1 MKKRLI
7 APLVTLTAAVG
18 VITLALFLAGVF
30 DRDDATGVAVGDP
43 ESPICADFDCDDAL
57 VLQDDAGNEG
67 DGAGTRLRDGEAV
80 VPVEGQGG
88 VTSAPLCAPDF
99 PDCVDMIVV
108 GGDGY
113 IDDAEPATDPR
124 CSADQFASCEEEPI
138 QAAR

>member
-7 APLVTLTAAVG
+7 AGLVTLSAAAG

-30 DRDDATGVAVGDP
+30 DGDDTTDVAVGDP

-57 VLQDDAGNEG
+57 VVQDDAGDEG
-67 DGAGTRLRDGEAV
+67 SASTRLRDGEAD
-80 VPVEGQGG
+80 VPVQEQGG

-108 GGDGY
+108 GGDAY
-113 IDDAEPATDPR
+113 VDDAEPAI
-124 CSADQFASCEEEPI
+124 A
-138 QAAR
+138 AAR

>member
-7 APLVTLTAAVG
+7 AGLVTLSAAAG
-18 VITLALFLAGVF
+18 VIALALFLAGVF
-30 DRDDATGVAVGDP
+30 DRDDATDVAVGDP

-57 VLQDDAGNEG
+57 VVQDDAGDEG
-67 DGAGTRLRDGEAV
+67 DGASTRLRDGEAD
-80 VPVEGQGG
+80 VPVQDQGG

-113 IDDAEPATDPR
+113 VDAAEPAIAP
-124 CSADQFASCEEEPI
+124 
-138 QAAR
+138 AR